1 MEIIYG
7 VSMFIL
13 IITLLVMIILFAK
26 NLLIPSGDIE
36 INVNNDKD
44 KSFKASPGSK
54 LLSILS
60 DKDIFLSSACGGGGS
75 CGQCKVKILNG
86 GGQILPTELEH
97 ISRKEAKCGERLAC
111 QVNVKSD
118 LVISTE
124 APQHTFSEH

>member
-60 DKDIFLSSACGGGGS
+60 DKDIFLSSFFTS
-75 CGQCKVKILNG
+75 YFL
-86 GGQILPTELEH
+86 
-97 ISRKEAKCGERLAC
+97 
-111 QVNVKSD
+111 
-118 LVISTE
+118 
-124 APQHTFSEH
+124 

>member
-44 KSFKASPGSK
+44 KSFKTSPGSK

-60 DKDIFLSSACGGGGS
+60 DKDIENFDDLSLF
-75 CGQCKVKILNG
+75 KR
-86 GGQILPTELEH
+86 TEK
-97 ISRKEAKCGERLAC
+97 SRTDIVHRTLLKYVLGVSKTCHNIAIYGETGE
-111 QVNVKSD
+111 
-118 LVISTE
+118 IG
-124 APQHTFSEH
+124 